1 MPGRARKHSIMS
13 SIIGLL
19 AVIFT
24 FGIAILVHEFGHY
37 LFAKLL
43 GVGVE
48 VFSIGFGKKLIKFKK
63 GETTYAL
70 SVIPFGGYVQLK
82 GAIPIEEEKV
92 SEPEKKPDDKKPSA
106 ETQSAPPCD
115 KTSTDTEKK
124 PKTASEVIYSDIL
137 SLQQKPLGTK
147 LAIFSSGVFFN
158 YLTAVLV
165 LTLLIAVG
173 FEESAP
179 FPPVIGHID
188 ETFPRDQYDI
198 RVQDRI
204 LTVNDKEVEN
214 WTDIQ
219 LALINLTNEK
229 QADVTLTVQRHG
241 HQLRQQLP
249 LSFADHSTSKLVAMI
264 YPDVPAYVGDII
276 PNKPAEKA
284 GLKGGDF
291 VRSINGIPTGSWYDM
306 VDIIKESVGKPLD
319 FKVERGGQLLHLII
333 TPKPR
338 ADKPEMGEIGIA
350 QGNPAKRLLREPLFT
365 SFINSFGRS
374 FNISLYIVYTMY
386 DIISRMNLT
395 LVKESLG
402 GPIAIAVIS
411 YKTAQRGV
419 MDFLLFFAA
428 FNIMLLILNLLPIP
442 ILDGGHIL
450 VSIIEAT
457 IKRPIPTRILIKIYT
472 TFLLLLI
479 GVAILVTYN
488 DIIRNIWRLGFSR

>member
-1 MPGRARKHSIMS
+1 MRGHARKHSIMS

-24 FGIAILVHEFGHY
+24 FGIAILVHEFGHF

-82 GAIPIEEEKV
+82 GAISIEEEKT
-92 SEPEKKPDDKKPSA
+92 SEPEKKPDDKEPSA

-115 KTSTDTEKK
+115 KTSADTEEK
-124 PKTASEVIYSDIL
+124 PKTTSEVIYSDIL

-147 LAIFSSGVFFN
+147 LAIFSAGVFFN

-188 ETFPRDQYDI
+188 KTFPRDQYDI
-198 RVQDRI
+198 KVQDRI
-204 LTVNDKEVEN
+204 LAVNESETED
-214 WTDIQ
+214 WTDIE
-219 LALINLTNEK
+219 LALLSLTKEK
-229 QADVTLTVQRHG
+229 QPQVTLTIQRDG
-241 HQLRQQLP
+241 SRLRQQIP
-249 LSFADHSTSKLVAMI
+249 LFFADDFTSPLVAMI
-264 YPDVPAYVGDII
+264 HPDVPAYVGDII

-291 VRSINGIPTGSWYDM
+291 VRSINGIPTDSWDDM
-306 VDIIKESVGKPLD
+306 VDIIRESVGKPLD
-319 FKVERGGQLLHLII
+319 FEVQRGEQLLHLII

-338 ADKPEMGEIGIA
+338 ADKPQMGEIGIA
-350 QGNPAKRLLREPLFT
+350 RGNPAKRLLREPLFT

-374 FNISLYIVYTMY
+374 YNISLFIVYTMY
-386 DIISRMNLT
+386 DIISSMNLT

-428 FNIMLLILNLLPIP
+428 LNLMIGIFNLLPIP
-442 ILDGGHIL
+442 VLDGGHIL
-450 VSIIEAT
+450 ISIIEAT
-457 IKRPIPTRILIKIYT
+457 LKRSIPAHILIKIYT
-472 TFLLLLI
+472 TFFLLLI
-479 GVAILVTYN
+479 GLAILVTYN
-488 DIIRNIWRLGFSR
+488 DIIMNIWRLGFSR

>member
-1 MPGRARKHSIMS
+1 MS

-19 AVIFT
+19 AIIFT
-24 FGIAILVHEFGHY
+24 FGIAILVHEFGHF

-82 GAIPIEEEKV
+82 GAISIEEEKV
-92 SEPEKKPDDKKPSA
+92 SEPEKESDDKKPSA
-106 ETQSAPPCD
+106 ETQEVPPCD
-115 KTSTDTEKK
+115 KTSTDTEEK
-124 PKTASEVIYSDIL
+124 PKTTSEVIYSDIL
-137 SLQQKPLGTK
+137 SLKQKPLGTK

-173 FEESAP
+173 FEENAP

-188 ETFPRDQYDI
+188 KTFPHDQYDI
-198 RVQDRI
+198 KVQDSI
-204 LTVNDKEVEN
+204 LAVNESETED
-214 WTDIQ
+214 WTDIEI
-219 LALINLTNEK
+219 ALLSLTKEK
-229 QADVTLTVQRHG
+229 QPQVTLTIQRDG
-241 HQLRQQLP
+241 SRLQQQLP
-249 LSFADHSTSKLVAMI
+249 LFLADDFTSPLVAMI

-291 VRSINGIPTGSWYDM
+291 IRSINGIPTHSWYDM
-306 VDIIKESVGKPLD
+306 VDIIRESVGKPLD
-319 FKVERGGQLLHLII
+319 FEVQRGDQLLHLII

-338 ADKPEMGEIGIA
+338 ADKPQMGEIGIA
-350 QGNPAKRLLREPLFT
+350 RGNPAKRLLREPLFT

-374 FNISLYIVYTMY
+374 YNISLFIVYTMY
-386 DIISRMNLT
+386 DIISSMNLT

-428 FNIMLLILNLLPIP
+428 FNIMLAIINLLPIP

-450 VSIIEAT
+450 ISIIEAT
-457 IKRPIPTRILIKIYT
+457 IKRSIPARILIKIYT
-472 TFLLLLI
+472 MFLLLLI

-488 DIIRNIWRLGFSR
+488 DIIMNIWRLGIGR